1 MLYNTQHLYF
11 ILPLRVLCSASL
23 LPNSRPGC
31 PVPGISVA
39 EESPPVSCTREFRE
53 RDSFL
58 SPSFLFSPASN
69 AGFSLSGAPHVR
81 AADTLSIASGL
92 NPDILYSLR
101 APDLPDFP
109 EKTPKI
115 PSPSCIC
122 PKFVVPLQRFLFG
135 FLPKIA
141 NYLFGFC
148 PNTTNYLFGFYRIR
162 YIKTLINNV

>member
-58 SPSFLFSPASN
+58 SPLSSFTRHRMPAS
-69 AGFSLSGAPHVR
+69 LCRVR
-81 AADTLSIASGL
+81 RTSELR
-92 NPDILYSLR
+92 ILRPLR
-101 APDLPDFP
+101 RD
-109 EKTPKI
+109 
-115 PSPSCIC
+115 
-122 PKFVVPLQRFLFG
+122 
-135 FLPKIA
+135 
-141 NYLFGFC
+141 
-148 PNTTNYLFGFYRIR
+148 
-162 YIKTLINNV
+162 